1 MSKPIQI
8 NLRPKERIYINGAVV
23 RVDRRVTIELMND
36 VTFLLESHVLQPEQ
50 TTTTL
55 RQLYFVVQSM
65 LMDPVNAP
73 RALEVFEE
81 MHRATLASFT
91 NDTVITG
98 LCAAGGFVG
107 AGRIFDALRTLRTL
121 FPIEDEIL
129 AQPPRAA

>member
-23 RVDRRVTIELMND
+23 RVDRRVTLELMND

-65 LMDPVNAP
+65 LMDPANAP
-73 RALEVFEE
+73 RTMQVFNE
-81 MHRATLASFT
+81 MHRATLGSFT
-91 NDTVITG
+91 NDTVVTG
-98 LCAAGGFVG
+98 LRATGGLI
-107 AGRIFDALRTLRTL
+107 ATGRIFDALRTLRAL

>member
-1 MSKPIQI
+1 MSKSIQI

-23 RVDRRVTIELMND
+23 RVDRRVTLELMND

-65 LMDPVNAP
+65 LMDPAQAQ
-73 RALEVFEE
+73 RATEIFAE

-91 NDTVITG
+91 NETVVTG
-98 LCAAGGFVG
+98 LRTTGGLV
-107 AGRIFDALRTLRTL
+107 ATGRIFDALRTLRTL

>member
-8 NLRPKERIYINGAVV
+8 NLRAKERIYINGAVV
-23 RVDRRVTIELMND
+23 RVDRRVTLELMND

-65 LMDPVNAP
+65 LMDPASAA
-73 RALEVFEE
+73 RSMHVFED

-91 NDTVITG
+91 NETVITG
-98 LCAAGGFVG
+98 LRATGGLVG
-107 AGRIFDALRTLRTL
+107 AGRIFDALRTLRAL

-129 AQPPRAA
+129 AQPSRAA

>member
-23 RVDRRVTIELMND
+23 RVDRRVTLELMND

-55 RQLYFVVQSM
+55 RQLYFVIQSM
-65 LMDPVNAP
+65 LMEPANAQ
-73 RALEVFEE
+73 RATEIFAE

-91 NDTVITG
+91 NETVVTG
-98 LCAAGGFVG
+98 LRTAGGLV
-107 AGRIFDALRTLRTL
+107 ATGRIFDALRTLRAL